1 MSTLLLIGLV
11 AAAAGFIYWAYTTL
25 VGNASV
31 KDTVESLTV
40 EKAVETLKTEAKKD
54 LDLNK
59 DGKVDLGDAV
69 EGVKKA
75 IENKPENPT
84 MLKELKIF
92 LEDMDKRKRTNWR
105 VTFPWLVPVIDHL

>member
-1 MSTLLLIGLV
+1 MNTLLLILVV
-11 AAAAGFIYWAYTTL
+11 AAFAGLAYWVYTTL

-31 KDTVESLTV
+31 KETVESLTV

-54 LDLNK
+54 LDLNQ

-75 IENKPENPT
+75 KT
-84 MLKELKIF
+84 SAKKAVG
-92 LEDMDKRKRTNWR
+92 KAKAAVKKTKK
-105 VTFPWLVPVIDHL
+105 

>member
-75 IENKPENPT
+75 KT
-84 MLKELKIF
+84 SAKKAVG
-92 LEDMDKRKRTNWR
+92 KVKTA
-105 VTFPWLVPVIDHL
+105 VKKTKK

>member
-31 KDTVESLTV
+31 KETVESLTV
-40 EKAVETLKTEAKKD
+40 EKAVETLKAEAKKD

-59 DGKVDLGDAV
+59 DGKVNLGDAV

-75 IENKPENPT
+75 KT
-84 MLKELKIF
+84 GAKKAVG
-92 LEDMDKRKRTNWR
+92 KAKTA
-105 VTFPWLVPVIDHL
+105 VKKTKK

>member
-1 MSTLLLIGLV
+1 MSTLLIILLV
-11 AAAAGFIYWAYTTL
+11 AAAAGVLYWAYTTL

-31 KDTVESLTV
+31 KETVESLTV
-40 EKAVETLKTEAKKD
+40 EKAVDTLKAEAKKD

-75 IENKPENPT
+75 KAGAKKVAGKAKAAVKKT
-84 MLKELKIF
+84 KK
-92 LEDMDKRKRTNWR
+92 
-105 VTFPWLVPVIDHL
+105 

>member
-11 AAAAGFIYWAYTTL
+11 AAAAGILYWAYKTL
-25 VGNASV
+25 VGGASV

-59 DGKVDLGDAV
+59 DGKVDLGDAA
-69 EGVKKA
+69 EGVKTAKTSAKKA
-75 IENKPENPT
+75 VGKAKAAVKKT
-84 MLKELKIF
+84 KK
-92 LEDMDKRKRTNWR
+92 
-105 VTFPWLVPVIDHL
+105 